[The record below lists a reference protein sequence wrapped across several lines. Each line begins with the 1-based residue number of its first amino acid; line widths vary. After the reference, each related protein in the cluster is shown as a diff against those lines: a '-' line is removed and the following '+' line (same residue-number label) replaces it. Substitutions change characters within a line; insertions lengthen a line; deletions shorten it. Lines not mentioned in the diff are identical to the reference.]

1 MTDHQVSEHPAFSQG
16 LWSNNPALIQLLGL
30 CPLLAVSHY
39 AVTAITLGVISLT
52 VMIAANGLISLMRP
66 LMSELIRLPLQIMV
80 IASLVSIADLL
91 LQAFYFEL
99 HERIGLFVALI
110 VTNCA
115 ILGRAELMARRAPIR
130 GALLDGLSMGLGFFW
145 VMCVMGMLREVLG
158 RGTLFAEAGRLTGFP
173 LSDRGIQLLET
184 PLQIMVFAPGAFFTL
199 AFLIA
204 GKNYLDQRNESRQT
218 DRISQQ
224 TSS

>member
-1 MTDHQVSEHPAFSQG
+1 
-16 LWSNNPALIQLLGL
+16 
-30 CPLLAVSHY
+30 
-39 AVTAITLGVISLT
+39 
-52 VMIAANGLISLMRP
+52 
-66 LMSELIRLPLQIMV
+66 MSELIRLPLQIMV

-130 GALLDGLSMGLGFFW
+130 RALLDGVSMGLGFFW

-173 LSDRGIQLLET
+173 LPDRGIQLLET

-204 GKNYLDQRNESRQT
+204 GKNYLDQWNESRQA